1 MSLRSG
7 IPGVESESA
16 RLQRFRDWFIATT
29 DSTWWELA
37 VGAIA
42 ILFVWVSF
50 LEEQGP
56 SNTPA
61 RWLEGPLTVFFL
73 AEFLSRLA
81 ASRDRTEHLVEHW
94 IDAVALFP
102 VVRGL
107 RVLRL
112 LRLVRLA
119 AGVHRASRRVK
130 RLERIRTLVTLV
142 IAWIVVMVVGA
153 VSFYAGEA
161 GINPAVHDFA
171 DALWWA
177 VTTITGGQS
186 EIVAVTEDGR
196 WASATL
202 LVGGVALFAAITAS
216 VLALFNGEARHVP
229 ERSWIGRDVE
239 SLLQRRDA
247 AELSQEEFDRDLRII
262 VGRPGHE

>member
-1 MSLRSG
+1 MSTG
-7 IPGVESESA
+7 NEVPGVDPDPP
-16 RLQRFRDWFIATT
+16 RPTTMRDRFIAITN
-29 DSTWWELA
+29 STSWELA

-50 LEEQGP
+50 QDEQGP

-61 RWLEGPLTVFFL
+61 RWLEGPLTVFFF

-94 IDAVALFP
+94 IDAIALLP

-119 AGVHRASRRVK
+119 AGVHRASLRVK

-161 GINPAVHDFA
+161 GVNPAVDDFA
-171 DALWWA
+171 DALWWG

-186 EIVAVTEDGR
+186 EIVALTEDGR
-196 WASATL
+196 WASVTL
-202 LVGGVALFAAITAS
+202 LVGGVALFAAITAG
-216 VLALFNGEARHVP
+216 VLALFNSESPDMP
-229 ERSWIGRDVE
+229 ERSVIFADIE
-239 SLLQRRDA
+239 SLLRRRDA
-247 AELSQEEFDRDLRII
+247 EELSQGEFDRDLRSIA
-262 VGRPGHE
+262 GRLGHE